1 MNAINQI
8 TQDDVETFEI
18 ESNRLGLINIANYYQ
33 NISTKSALYPGQ
45 GTALGLIYCGLKLN
59 GEAGELAE
67 HVGKAMRDDSLMHD
81 KYCGYCHASG
91 KDPLDDGKYCPR
103 CKGTAESESKELTPQ
118 RRELIIKEIGD
129 LLWYLSA
136 LCNELGITLA
146 YAMLSNLRKL
156 ASRTARNALRGSGD
170 DR

>member
-1 MNAINQI
+1 MNTINQI

-33 NISTKSALYPGQ
+33 NVSTKSALYPGQ
-45 GTALGLIYCGLKLN
+45 GTALGLIYCSLKLN

-67 HVGKAMRDDSLMHD
+67 HVGKAMRDDSLT
-81 KYCGYCHASG
+81 
-91 KDPLDDGKYCPR
+91 PLNHLGGSVARIDQK
-103 CKGTAESESKELTPQ
+103 LTPE

-129 LLWYLSA
+129 CLWYLSA

-146 YAMLSNLRKL
+146 YAMLSNLLKL
-156 ASRTARNALRGSGD
+156 TSRTARNSLRGSGD
-170 DR
+170 NR